1 MPITFL
7 KNKCGNKIFK
17 NRIVKDSKRRE
28 VRIRNVDEKIVREI
42 DRRYDELSNRT
53 GNKWSRNDYLKLL
66 IENDFDRPLM
76 EYKKEKFDQLLEK
89 FSEIQSYNTKIL
101 EEYVSQ
107 NNRILEILIE
117 QNRGSEL

>member
-1 MPITFL
+1 M
-7 KNKCGNKIFK
+7 
-17 NRIVKDSKRRE
+17 E

-42 DRRYDELSNRT
+42 DRRCDELSNRT

-76 EYKKEKFDQLLEK
+76 EYKKEKFDQLLEN

>member
-1 MPITFL
+1 MERRTPEEEQELQRIKNALEDFYIPEGETFSE
-7 KNKCGNKIFK
+7 
-17 NRIVKDSKRRE
+17 SKTDKE
-28 VRIRNVDEKIVREI
+28 FSET
-42 DRRYDELSNRT
+42 SNEAQ
-53 GNKWSRNDYLKLL
+53 S
-66 IENDFDRPLM
+66 LM

>member
-1 MPITFL
+1 MDLI
-7 KNKCGNKIFK
+7 
-17 NRIVKDSKRRE
+17 
-28 VRIRNVDEKIVREI
+28 IRNVNAKFITEI
-42 DRRYDELSNRT
+42 ERRCVELSNRT

-76 EYKKEKFDQLLEK
+76 EYKQEKFDQLLEK
-89 FSEIQSYNTKIL
+89 FSEIQSYNTMIL

>member
-1 MPITFL
+1 M
-7 KNKCGNKIFK
+7 
-17 NRIVKDSKRRE
+17 E
-28 VRIRNVDEKIVREI
+28 VRIRNVDEKIAREI
-42 DRRYDELSNRT
+42 DRRCDELSNRT

>member
-1 MPITFL
+1 MDLIL
-7 KNKCGNKIFK
+7 RNI
-17 NRIVKDSKRRE
+17 DSKY
-28 VRIRNVDEKIVREI
+28 VTEI
-42 DRRYDELSNRT
+42 DQRCKELSTRT

-66 IENDFDRPLM
+66 VENDFDRPLM
-76 EYKKEKFDQLLEK
+76 EYKQEKFDQLLEK

-107 NNRILEILIE
+107 NNRIIEILIE

>member
-1 MPITFL
+1 MDLILRSINSKYVTE
-7 KNKCGNKIFK
+7 
-17 NRIVKDSKRRE
+17 IVQRCK
-28 VRIRNVDEKIVREI
+28 
-42 DRRYDELSNRT
+42 ELSNRT

-66 IENDFDRPLM
+66 VENDFDRPLM
-76 EYKKEKFDQLLEK
+76 EYKQEKFDQLLEK

-107 NNRILEILIE
+107 NNRIIEILIE

>member
-1 MPITFL
+1 MMDLIL
-7 KNKCGNKIFK
+7 RNI
-17 NRIVKDSKRRE
+17 DSKY
-28 VRIRNVDEKIVREI
+28 VTEI
-42 DRRYDELSNRT
+42 DQRCKELSNRT

-66 IENDFDRPLM
+66 VENDFDRPLM
-76 EYKKEKFDQLLEK
+76 EYKQEKFDQLLEK

>member
-1 MPITFL
+1 M
-7 KNKCGNKIFK
+7 NVKIRDLDPKF
-17 NRIVKDSKRRE
+17 IS
-28 VRIRNVDEKIVREI
+28 EI
-42 DRRYDELSNRT
+42 DRRCVELSNRT

-66 IENDFDRPLM
+66 VENDFDRPLM
-76 EYKKEKFDQLLEK
+76 EYKQEKFDQLSEK

-107 NNRILEILIE
+107 NNRIIEILIE

>member
-1 MPITFL
+1 M
-7 KNKCGNKIFK
+7 
-17 NRIVKDSKRRE
+17 VS
-28 VRIRNVDEKIVREI
+28 EI
-42 DRRYDELSNRT
+42 DRRCNELSNRT

>member
-1 MPITFL
+1 MMDLIL
-7 KNKCGNKIFK
+7 RNI
-17 NRIVKDSKRRE
+17 DSKY
-28 VRIRNVDEKIVREI
+28 VTEI
-42 DRRYDELSNRT
+42 DQRCKELSNRT

-66 IENDFDRPLM
+66 VENDFDRPLM
-76 EYKKEKFDQLLEK
+76 EYRQEKFDQLLEK

-107 NNRILEILIE
+107 NNRIIEILIE

>member
-1 MPITFL
+1 MMNLIL
-7 KNKCGNKIFK
+7 RNI
-17 NRIVKDSKRRE
+17 DSKY
-28 VRIRNVDEKIVREI
+28 VTEI
-42 DRRYDELSNRT
+42 DQRCKELSNRT

-66 IENDFDRPLM
+66 VENDFDRPLM
-76 EYKKEKFDQLLEK
+76 EYKQEKFDQLLEK

-107 NNRILEILIE
+107 NNRIIEILIE

>member
-1 MPITFL
+1 MDLIL
-7 KNKCGNKIFK
+7 RNI
-17 NRIVKDSKRRE
+17 DSKY
-28 VRIRNVDEKIVREI
+28 VTEI
-42 DRRYDELSNRT
+42 DQRCKELSNRT

-66 IENDFDRPLM
+66 VENDFDRPLM

>member
-1 MPITFL
+1 MMDLIL
-7 KNKCGNKIFK
+7 RNI
-17 NRIVKDSKRRE
+17 DSKY
-28 VRIRNVDEKIVREI
+28 VTEI
-42 DRRYDELSNRT
+42 DQRCKELSNRT

>member
-1 MPITFL
+1 MDLIL
-7 KNKCGNKIFK
+7 RNI
-17 NRIVKDSKRRE
+17 DSKY
-28 VRIRNVDEKIVREI
+28 VTEI
-42 DRRYDELSNRT
+42 DKRCKELSNRT

-66 IENDFDRPLM
+66 VENDFDRPLM
-76 EYKKEKFDQLLEK
+76 EYKQEKFDQLLEK

-107 NNRILEILIE
+107 NNRIIEILIE